1 MSSSHSLYC
10 CLGFVPSLVLFSF
23 LLSCVSFY
31 LIATL
36 SSRATRRK
44 SCYVISSGSTFHILR
59 IIRLQNTS
67 KDGWLKQF
75 TVYSI
80 WWTSIL
86 VFLNYPDLFS
96 KFKAGKNACSVGIR
110 LKENIS
116 VEMFLTH
123 RMLRILILNVNWQV
137 VDYKFLLYN
146 LVTLY

>member
-1 MSSSHSLYC
+1 MRVTRKKTFLPHCMYVHSHERRFFHPPFSHERGSRLGGRSTCELCGSVTSRVRTKWKASSSHSLYY

-44 SCYVISSGSTFHILR
+44 SCYVISSGSTFHILK

-86 VFLNYPDLFS
+86 VF
-96 KFKAGKNACSVGIR
+96 
-110 LKENIS
+110 
-116 VEMFLTH
+116 
-123 RMLRILILNVNWQV
+123 
-137 VDYKFLLYN
+137 
-146 LVTLY
+146 